1 MIHSSH
7 QKVKKK
13 GVHNEFDEKAIV
25 DFVHRYHFRRGLRAA
40 GCSRWTESAAGRLA
54 VRAGLNLLL
63 GGTLFG
69 GNIL

>member
-40 GCSRWTESAAGRLA
+40 A